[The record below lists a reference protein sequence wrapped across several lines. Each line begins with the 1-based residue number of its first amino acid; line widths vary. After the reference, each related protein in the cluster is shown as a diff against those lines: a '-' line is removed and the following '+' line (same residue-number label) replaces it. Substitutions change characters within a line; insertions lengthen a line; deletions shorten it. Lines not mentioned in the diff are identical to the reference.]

1 MKGILFIL
9 LLSCAVHAK
18 DICQVDETIIPKE
31 KYPAVIQVTAS
42 QGKCTATIVGPNTIL
57 TAAHCGYEKNKNLEN
72 VIPEGKTG
80 SFSVNGKNF
89 TFTFIPSTRT
99 GKDIRTDLK
108 PDVALGLVHTSIKN
122 IKPLS
127 IHFEKYREPMIVLG
141 YGRGQ
146 NILSGFYVKTDFEEG
161 FKRHMISNDSTKN
174 DYACPGDS
182 GGPTL
187 AYNSSKQLGI
197 VGVHVYTDLSKY
209 TGDIRTNSEAFK
221 EFITQKTEKYNLQI
235 CGYNLDC
242 N

>member
-1 MKGILFIL
+1 MRGMLFIL
-9 LLSCAVHAK
+9 LLSSTLRAE

-42 QGKCTATIVGPNTIL
+42 QGKCTATIVGPNTIF
-57 TAAHCGYEKNKNLEN
+57 TAAHCGYEKSKNLEN

-80 SFSVNGKNF
+80 SFSVNGRNY

-99 GKDIRTDLK
+99 SKDIRTDLR
-108 PDVALGLVHTSIKN
+108 PDVALGFIHTSIKN

-127 IHFEKYREPMIVLG
+127 IYFEKPREPMIVLG

-146 NILSGFYVKTDFEEG
+146 NVLSGFYVKTDFEEG
-161 FKRHMISNDSTKN
+161 FKRHMISSDSTKN
-174 DYACPGDS
+174 HYACPGDS

-187 AYNSSKQLGI
+187 AYNSNGQLAI
-197 VGVHVYTDLSKY
+197 VGVHISTDLYKY
-209 TGDIRTNSEAFK
+209 TRDIRTNSEAFK
-221 EFITQKTEKYNLQI
+221 EFIRQKTEKYNLQI

-242 N
+242 S